1 MNSFANSPIVTV
13 YITNYNYDQYI
24 RKAIE
29 SVFQQSFQQFELLI
43 IDDGSTDNSR
53 TIIEG
58 YAQLPNVRVIYQQN
72 KGLNITNNIALQL
85 ARGRYIM
92 RLDADDYLRADAL
105 EKMVCVLEGDSEIG
119 LVFPDYY
126 LVDKG
131 EQTLAEIK
139 RHDFGKEVSLLDQP
153 AHGACTMIRTEFL
166 KHVGGYDEAYSC
178 QDGYEL
184 WIKFAT
190 KYPVTNIREPL
201 FFYRQHGENLTT
213 NEERILDTRRTIKRD
228 FISKNALDLPA
239 TIAVIPVRNTF
250 LNGTPLAFSE
260 LGGKTLLDIKIASAL
275 KSPLIQKVVVTSA
288 DRSTQDYVQDRYNR
302 EERVI
307 FVERPV
313 DLARHNVSL
322 LGTIQHV
329 LSAPECVG
337 EMIEAVMIL
346 PIEFPFLRAEDIEDA
361 INTMVIFEAD
371 SVISVR
377 IERASFFQHHGGG
390 MVPILD
396 QDKFTR
402 LEREALYKHVG
413 GMTLTRVSNL
423 KREGKVLAGKV
434 GHVVVDQATSLG
446 ITSGYELEI
455 ARFWYEREAGI
466 VIDDRK

>member
-1 MNSFANSPIVTV
+1 MALLTV
-13 YITNYNYDQYI
+13 YITNYNYDRYI

-29 SVFQQSFQQFELLI
+29 SVFQQSFQDFELLI

-53 TIIEG
+53 NIIEE
-58 YAQLPNVRVIYQQN
+58 YADLPNVRVIYQQN

-92 RLDADDYLRADAL
+92 RLDADDYLKVDAL
-105 EKMVCVLEGDSEIG
+105 EKMVEVLESDSGIG

-126 LVDKG
+126 LVDKE
-131 EQTLAEIK
+131 EQVLAEIK

-166 KHVGGYDEAYSC
+166 RHVGGYDEAYSC

-228 FISKNALDLPA
+228 FISKNALDLPS
-239 TIAVIPVRNTF
+239 TIAIIPVRNTF
-250 LNGTPLAFSE
+250 LNGSPLAFSQ
-260 LGGKTLLDIKIASAL
+260 LGGKNLLDIKIDSAL
-275 KSPLIQKVVVTSA
+275 KSPLIRKVVVSSA
-288 DRSTQDYVQDRYNR
+288 DESTGEYVRQGYAGEDR
-302 EERVI
+302 VL
-307 FVERPV
+307 FVERPM

-329 LSAPECVG
+329 LAAPALSLDNL
-337 EMIEAVMIL
+337 EAVMIL
-346 PIEFPFLRAEDIEDA
+346 PLEFPFLRAEDIEDA
-361 INTMVIFEAD
+361 INTLVIFEAD

-377 IERASFFQHHGGG
+377 IERSSFFQHHGGG

-423 KREGKVLAGKV
+423 EKEGKVLAGKV

-446 ITSGYELEI
+446 ITSSYELEI
-455 ARFWYEREAGI
+455 ARFWYERQVSAT
-466 VIDDRK
+466 VSD